1 MFTDINRQLDE
12 ARQGVFQLQK
22 IDSMLQHLLLEQAD
36 LAEKA
41 AQLKGKLVKEDA
53 DVERLEKRSL
63 AALFYSA
70 LGNYIHRLEKE
81 RQEALAAKLKLKQAK
96 SDLEDVRSE
105 IASLRSRRQEY
116 LDYPRRYDALYAQKK
131 EMLLNSGSEAAQ
143 ELMDT
148 KEELSQC
155 KNMLGEVGEA
165 MAAGESVLAS
175 IDRTLNSLGS
185 AENWGVWD
193 VLGGGLLADLAKHS
207 HIDDARA
214 EADRTQR
221 LLRHFNTELADVKIH
236 GHFTFETGGFAK
248 FADFF
253 FDGLIAD
260 FVMQSKITNSRDSVA
275 RVRRQ
280 VVAVIERLERI
291 ETWERKA
298 AAELGKRIDALVIE
312 S

>member
-81 RQEALAAKLKLKQAK
+81 RQEALAAKLQLKQAK

-143 ELMDT
+143 ALMDT

-165 MAAGESVLAS
+165 IAAGESVLAS

-280 VVAVIERLERI
+280 VVAVIERLEQM

>member
-81 RQEALAAKLKLKQAK
+81 RQEALAAKLQLKQAK

-116 LDYPRRYDALYAQKK
+116 LDYPPPPIRRPLCPKEGDALK
-131 EMLLNSGSEAAQ
+131 L
-143 ELMDT
+143 
-148 KEELSQC
+148 
-155 KNMLGEVGEA
+155 
-165 MAAGESVLAS
+165 
-175 IDRTLNSLGS
+175 
-185 AENWGVWD
+185 W
-193 VLGGGLLADLAKHS
+193 
-207 HIDDARA
+207 
-214 EADRTQR
+214 
-221 LLRHFNTELADVKIH
+221 
-236 GHFTFETGGFAK
+236 
-248 FADFF
+248 
-253 FDGLIAD
+253 
-260 FVMQSKITNSRDSVA
+260 
-275 RVRRQ
+275 
-280 VVAVIERLERI
+280 
-291 ETWERKA
+291 
-298 AAELGKRIDALVIE
+298 
-312 S
+312 